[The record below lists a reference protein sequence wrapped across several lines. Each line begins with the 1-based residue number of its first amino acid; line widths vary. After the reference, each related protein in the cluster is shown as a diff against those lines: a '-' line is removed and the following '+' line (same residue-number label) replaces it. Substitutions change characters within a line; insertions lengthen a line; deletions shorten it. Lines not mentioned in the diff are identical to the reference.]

1 MAEFRKAERKRGYA
15 KVALIGASGSGKTW
29 TGIEMLRGLVGEN
42 EPIAVADTENGSAE
56 FYSQLT
62 NFDICII
69 EPDYTIAKFQET
81 VDSARENGYKG
92 LLVDGL
98 SSFWVGKGGL
108 LDQKVALEKRGRN
121 SFTAW
126 NDITPM
132 YNQMVDTILNTK
144 MHIVFT
150 MRAKTDYSMI
160 TENGQT
166 RVVKQGLAPIQ
177 RENLD
182 FEFLVVFMLDQQHK
196 ASVSKDRTGLFAH
209 RGIFDVGKQTGI
221 EIKNWLESGVELPEE
236 PAQKVTPEK
245 LQKTAEI
252 FEKGNLF
259 E

>member
-1 MAEFRKAERKRGYA
+1 MAEFRRAERRRGYA

-29 TGIEMLRGLVGEN
+29 SGIEMLRGLVGEN

-62 NFDICII
+62 PFDICII

-81 VDSARENGYKG
+81 VDSAKENGYKG

-166 RVVKQGLAPIQ
+166 RVVKQGLAPVQ

-182 FEFLVVFMLDQQHK
+182 FEFLIVFMLDQQHK
-196 ASVSKDRTGLFAH
+196 ASVSKDRTSIFAN
-209 RGIFDVGKQTGI
+209 RGIFDIGRTTGI
-221 EIKNWLESGVELPEE
+221 EIRNWLESGIELPEE
-236 PAQKVTPEK
+236 PIPKVTPEK